1 MFFFFSK
8 VLNFLA
14 QPLVIVVLLL
24 ITSWLIRNHRWKK
37 IFRVAGFATLLI
49 FCNYFIS
56 NALIR
61 AWELP
66 IKPYESIH
74 KTYDYGV
81 LLTGV
86 TKTNMMPK
94 DRVYFSRGAD
104 RATHTLQLWKLG
116 IIKKIIVSGG
126 SGRLDGSGVREA
138 DDLADFLKMA
148 GVPDSV
154 LIIENESKNTRESAV
169 NVSALL
175 KNLDGSK
182 DVLLVTSGYHL
193 RRSIACFRKVGI
205 NVDPFSTDPV
215 SEPVR
220 FSIDHFLVPRA
231 DSIMMWQIMLKE
243 WIGFVAYWLA
253 GFI

>member
-14 QPLVIVVLLL
+14 QPLVIVVLLF
-24 ITSWLIRNHRWKK
+24 IAGWLIRSQRWRK
-37 IFRVAGFATLLI
+37 ILRVTGYVTLFV

-66 IKPYESIH
+66 ITTYASLN

-86 TKTNMMPK
+86 TKTNMTPK

-104 RATHTLQLWKLG
+104 RATNTLQLWKLG
-116 IIKKIIVSGG
+116 IIRKIIISGG
-126 SGRLDGSGVREA
+126 SGRLDGGGVREA
-138 DDLADFLKMA
+138 DDLADFLKLA

-154 LIIENESKNTRESAV
+154 MIIENESKNTRESAV
-169 NVSALL
+169 NVATLL
-175 KNLDGSK
+175 QKLDGSK
-182 DVLLVTSGYHL
+182 DVLLITSGYHL
-193 RRSIACFRKVGI
+193 RRSIACFKKAGI
-205 NVDPFSTDPV
+205 TVDPFSTDPV

-231 DSIMMWQIMLKE
+231 DSIIMWQIMLKE